1 MRSYTHC
8 FYMVVMFL
16 SLFSCSTCVIC
27 ATLLCMFFVRLFV
40 FVSSSVEC
48 TNVCRIFFRSFS
60 WTANMS
66 LTILCQRDE
75 EKKNNI
81 YIQLVLDA
89 IKITTIRLHVMFHC
103 LFVPLSFGFVV
114 RIFPSLF
121 IVSLILLHISFGY
134 KDISFTLSIYVFG
147 SSKNLQ
153 NICSNINR
161 AFIELGKVSFSF
173 FCCDCFVFS
182 FFFRLIII

>member
-16 SLFSCSTCVIC
+16 SQFSCSTCVIC
-27 ATLLCMFFVRLFV
+27 ATLLCVFFVRLFV

-103 LFVPLSFGFVV
+103 LFVCRLVLLCESFLRFLLSLWFYYTYRLVIRTF
-114 RIFPSLF
+114 RS
-121 IVSLILLHISFGY
+121 HCR
-134 KDISFTLSIYVFG
+134 YVFG
-147 SSKNLQ
+147 SSKKFAKHLQ
-153 NICSNINR
+153 QHQPCIHRI
-161 AFIELGKVSFSF
+161 G
-173 FCCDCFVFS
+173 
-182 FFFRLIII
+182 